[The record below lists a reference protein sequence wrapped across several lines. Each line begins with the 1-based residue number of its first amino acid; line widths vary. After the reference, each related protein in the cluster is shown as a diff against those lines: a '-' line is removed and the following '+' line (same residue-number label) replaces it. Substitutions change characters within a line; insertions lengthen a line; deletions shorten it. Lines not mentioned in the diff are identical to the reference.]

1 MKTNVHGNVG
11 PARTASLLWS
21 WQVRQGHGGQERD
34 GFLLSFGPQFLGRAK
49 DMSQR
54 EVAGDAD
61 GRLALDSDSLTFL
74 HRFAFHHR

>member
-1 MKTNVHGNVG
+1 M
-11 PARTASLLWS
+11 
-21 WQVRQGHGGQERD
+21 GHRGQEGD

-54 EVAGDAD
+54 EVAGDAG
-61 GRLALDSDSLTFL
+61 GRLALDSDSLTLL

>member
-1 MKTNVHGNVG
+1 ML
-11 PARTASLLWS
+11 AM
-21 WQVRQGHGGQERD
+21 GHRGQERD

-54 EVAGDAD
+54 EVAGDAG
-61 GRLALDSDSLTFL
+61 GRLALDSDSLTLL